1 MYRHLIKPLLFK
13 LDAETAHDFIFRFA
27 EEAQQVDAF
36 LALTRSLWGHIPEQ
50 LHQTIWGLDF
60 PGPVGLAAGFDK
72 NARLPVLLSQCGFG
86 FLEIGSITA
95 KPSPGNPRPRAF
107 RLPADEALI
116 NRMGL
121 NNDGAD
127 VVTARLQHTTDC
139 TVPVGINIAKTHDHT
154 ITGDAATGDY
164 LHSFRRALPIAG
176 YITVNISCP
185 NTSDGKT
192 FESAEPLQALLTK
205 LYQAENPRNVPVLV
219 KFSADIDSVELKE
232 LVGICESFGVDG
244 YEAVNTSSSRLNL
257 ITGSDRLSRIGSG
270 GLSGAPIRKQALSV
284 LRNLREYTG
293 GKKPLIGTG
302 GIMTTEDAI
311 ERIRSGAWLLQSYTG
326 LVYNGPGFVRRLN
339 RGIADELEKRAMNTL
354 AELRSAG

>member
-1 MYRHLIKPLLFK
+1 MYRQIIKPLLFK
-13 LDAETAHDFIFRFA
+13 LDAETAHDLIFRFA
-27 EEAQQVDAF
+27 EEVQQVDAF
-36 LALTRSLWGHIPEQ
+36 LALTRSLWGRIPEQ
-50 LHQTIWGLDF
+50 LHQTIWGLGF

-72 NARLPVLLSQCGFG
+72 NARLPVLLSRCGFG

-95 KPSPGNPRPRAF
+95 RPSAGNPRPRAF
-107 RLPADEALI
+107 RLPGDEALI

-127 VVTARLQHTTDC
+127 EITRRLQDTTGC
-139 TVPVGINIAKTHDHT
+139 PIPIGINIAKTHDHK

-164 LHSFRRALPIAG
+164 LHSFRCALPTAS

-185 NTSDGKT
+185 NTPDGKT
-192 FESAEPLQALLTK
+192 FESAGPLQALLEK

-219 KFSADIDSVELKE
+219 KFSADIDSGELKE

-244 YEAVNTSSSRLNL
+244 YVAVNTSSRRLNL
-257 ITGSDRLSRIGSG
+257 KTGNDRLSSIGNG
-270 GLSGAPIRKQALSV
+270 GLSGAPIRSQALAV

-302 GIMTTEDAI
+302 GIMSPEDAV
-311 ERIRSGAWLLQSYTG
+311 ERIRAGAWLLQTYTG
-326 LVYNGPGFVRRLN
+326 LVYQGPGFASRLN
-339 RGIADELEKRAMNTL
+339 RGIADELEKRGMNSL
-354 AELRSAG
+354 AELRTSG